1 MSEVLRVSL
10 SAGYP
15 GRPKAL
21 KQIDLEV
28 QSGEI
33 LALVGQSGSG
43 KSTIALAILGLLAMR
58 GGSARGRID
67 FGGSD
72 LLQLP
77 ERRLREIRGRR
88 IALVPQSPIASL
100 NPALKIGA
108 QFREAWRAHRPLE
121 GDRWRREA
129 IDALQLASLSSGA
142 MILDRYPR
150 ELSVGLAQRVLIAMA
165 ILHRPE
171 LVIADEPTSA
181 LDVITQS
188 EILRLFTELNQ
199 RLGTSILYISHD
211 LLSVAAV
218 SHRVAILAEGEIVEL
233 GPTPEVFASPR
244 HPYTRRLIASLP
256 AHPVYGSSAP
266 PDIGS
271 VAALMNQIQTA
282 DNLKVH
288 GAEKTGKTR

>member
-1 MSEVLRVSL
+1 MSELLRLSV

-15 GRPKAL
+15 GRPNVL
-21 KQIDLEV
+21 KHVELELR
-28 QSGEI
+28 QGEI

-58 GGSARGRID
+58 GGTAHGKIE
-67 FGGSD
+67 FAGAD
-72 LLQLP
+72 LLRMP

-108 QFREAWRAHRPLE
+108 QFKEAWRAHQPLD

-129 IDALQLASLSSGA
+129 LAALALASLAGVPS
-142 MILDRYPR
+142 ILDCYPR

-165 ILHRPE
+165 ILHRPA

-188 EILRLFTELNQ
+188 EILRLFEDLNR
-199 RLGTSILYISHD
+199 RLGASILYISHD
-211 LLSVAAV
+211 LLSVV
-218 SHRVAILAEGEIVEL
+218 SLSHRVALLNDGEIVET
-233 GPTPEVFASPR
+233 GPTVDIFSRPTHS
-244 HPYTRRLIASLP
+244 YTARLIASLP
-256 AHPVYGSSAP
+256 RLPLVCP
-266 PDIGS
+266 
-271 VAALMNQIQTA
+271 
-282 DNLKVH
+282 
-288 GAEKTGKTR
+288 